1 LAQQPAATT
10 LEQDDDPRA
19 GVIGRHQRFG
29 PPAAVRSGLRAF
41 VRLAVACSLAASLA
55 AQSRDNPASQTRD
68 YVVGA
73 QDVLT
78 ITLWDQADLS
88 GKFSVDTDGT
98 FTFPLVGRIKAGGLT
113 LRDVEADLKKRLAD
127 GYFKNPQ
134 LSVSVESYRSQRVF
148 VVGEVRTPGSFPL
161 TGEITLIEV
170 LARAGSTTLA
180 ASGEA
185 LIVRPAGRTPAGPVL
200 PSQAGASDLV
210 RVDLN
215 DLQRGVAASNIIL
228 RDGDTVF
235 VPRAENVYVFG
246 QVKNPG
252 AYPIQK
258 DTSVLQALSLAGGV
272 TDRGSTSRL
281 RLIRVVD
288 GNKTEMKAKLT
299 TVVQAGDTIVVL
311 ERFF

>member
-1 LAQQPAATT
+1 
-10 LEQDDDPRA
+10 LEQDDDPRT
-19 GVIGRHQRFG
+19 GVIGRRERFG
-29 PPAAVRSGLRAF
+29 PLAAARSGLRAL
-41 VRLAVACSLAASLA
+41 VRLAVVCSVAASLA
-55 AQSRDNPASQTRD
+55 AQARDQPASQTRD

-98 FTFPLVGRIKAGGLT
+98 FAFPLVGRIKAGGLT

-170 LARAGSTTLA
+170 LARAGSTTLT

-185 LIVRPAGRTPAGPVL
+185 LIVRPVGRTPAAPVL
-200 PSQAGASDLV
+200 PNQAEASELI

-215 DLQRGVAASNIIL
+215 DLQRGVGASNITL

-235 VPRAENVYVFG
+235 VPRAEPVYVFG

-258 DTSVLQALSLAGGV
+258 DTTVLQALSLAGGV
-272 TDRGSTSRL
+272 TDRGSTTRL
-281 RLIRVVD
+281 RLIRVVE
-288 GNKTEMKAKLT
+288 GKKTEMKAKLT